1 MFFFKFILTC
11 STGIEATPIFL
22 RGNRTLPIN
31 FLLWH
36 KSGLLNLHVT
46 YDVSSTWV
54 RVTQHEFLSCFPS
67 SLLLLP
73 FWPTVSVRWEELGGW
88 GGRAVVTQCQS
99 GGREQTR
106 GHTAVI
112 QPHTS
117 LYSGLFRF
125 LWSFWF
131 LFFCFRATFWGTR
144 IPCAWTG
151 RKGMLIFP
159 PPDLEEFCR
168 NRVCVCV
175 CVSTAITQIIIPPL
189 PLTVSRSRSRC
200 RCCSCSSAHLPL
212 EDYNTVNGAV
222 YRCRVCLKCV

>member
-1 MFFFKFILTC
+1 MTSPRRESESR
-11 STGIEATPIFL
+11 STSFY
-22 RGNRTLPIN
+22 
-31 FLLWH
+31 
-36 KSGLLNLHVT
+36 HV
-46 YDVSSTWV
+46 
-54 RVTQHEFLSCFPS
+54 
-67 SLLLLP
+67 SLLLCYSSLSDQLSA
-73 FWPTVSVRWEELGGW
+73 WDGRSWEELGGW

-125 LWSFWF
+125 LWSFCF
-131 LFFCFRATFWGTR
+131 LFFCFRATSWGTR
-144 IPCAWTG
+144 IPCAWTDQ
-151 RKGMLIFP
+151 KGKLIFP

-168 NRVCVCV
+168 NRVCV

-189 PLTVSRSRSRC
+189 PLTVSRS